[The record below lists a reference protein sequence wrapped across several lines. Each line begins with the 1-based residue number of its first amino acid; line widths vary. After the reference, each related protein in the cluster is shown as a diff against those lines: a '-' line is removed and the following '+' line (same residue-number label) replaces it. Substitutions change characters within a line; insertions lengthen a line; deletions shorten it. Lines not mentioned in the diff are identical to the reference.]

1 MPAFV
6 LSIPAQPLGNGW
18 TRTWHCRYPNRMH
31 SYYEAT
37 VTRCAGC
44 TSAYAPLTGR
54 RSANV
59 CIIGGGLAGLSTA
72 LGLAERGVADVAVL
86 EAQQVG
92 FGASGRNGGFVFG
105 GYSLD
110 CADLLKTLGPARAR
124 ELYTLTTDAVDL
136 MRKRIQ
142 RYRIDCDATDAGVI
156 LANWFDE
163 PARLETQRRL
173 MRDSFGVEWETVAA
187 APLASQLKTSRYHG
201 GLFERNAFHFHPLK
215 YVLGVAG
222 AAAAAGVQIHEKS
235 PVVRLQREGAG
246 FVVHTPHGALEARH
260 VVMAGGG
267 YARNVYAT
275 VERAVLPIATYVMAT
290 EPLGARLN
298 DAIDTKAAVYDT
310 RFAFDYYRPLPDTRI
325 LWGGR
330 ISVRD
335 RAPEVIARLLR
346 RDLLKV
352 YPQLHDVRIEHAW
365 GGLMSYARHKM
376 PQIGRSTDGVW
387 HTVGFGGH
395 GMAPT
400 TVSGELL
407 AAAISG
413 ERPVPEAFAAFGLT
427 PTYGAL
433 GLAAAQLTYTAMQ
446 MRDALAARRPSTRST
461 P

>member
-1 MPAFV
+1 MQSF
-6 LSIPAQPLGNGW
+6 
-18 TRTWHCRYPNRMH
+18 
-31 SYYEAT
+31 YEAS
-37 VTRCAGC
+37 VVRPERARLSGRV
-44 TSAYAPLTGR
+44 SAQ
-54 RSANV
+54 V

-72 LGLAERGVADVAVL
+72 LGLVERGVRDVVVL

-110 CADLLKTLGPARAR
+110 CADLLRILGPDRAR

-136 MRKRIQ
+136 MRRRIE
-142 RYRIDCDATDAGVI
+142 RYHIACDATHAGVI

-163 PARLETQRRL
+163 PARLDTQRRL
-173 MRDSFGVEWETVAA
+173 MKDAFGVEWEPVSVAE
-187 APLASQLKTSRYHG
+187 LATQLKTRRYHG

-215 YVLGVAG
+215 YVLGVAD
-222 AAAAAGVQIHEKS
+222 AVSAAGAQIYEHS
-235 PVVRLQREGAG
+235 PVIRLEPQGSG
-246 FVVHTPHGALEARH
+246 FVVHTAAGSVEAQH

-267 YARNVYAT
+267 YARKVYAQ

-298 DAIDTKAAVYDT
+298 DALETSAAVYDT

-335 RAPEVIARLLR
+335 REPQAIARLLR

-352 YPQLHDVRIEHAW
+352 YPKLRDVRIEYAW

-376 PQIGRSTDGVW
+376 PQIGRNADGVW
-387 HTVGFGGH
+387 YAVGFGGH

-413 ERPVPEAFAAFGLT
+413 ERAVPEAFARFGLT
-427 PTYGAL
+427 PAFGAA
-433 GLAAAQLTYTAMQ
+433 GLVAAQLTYTAMQ
-446 MRDALAARRPSTRST
+446 TRDALAERRKRRD
-461 P
+461 

>member
-1 MPAFV
+1 MQSF
-6 LSIPAQPLGNGW
+6 
-18 TRTWHCRYPNRMH
+18 
-31 SYYEAT
+31 YEAT
-37 VTRCAGC
+37 VTRAAGPS
-44 TSAYAPLTGR
+44 SAYAPLTGR
-54 RSANV
+54 RSVNV
-59 CIIGGGLAGLSTA
+59 CIMGGGLAGLSTA
-72 LGLAERGVADVAVL
+72 LGLAERGVTDVAVL
-86 EAQQVG
+86 EAEQVG

-124 ELYTLTTDAVDL
+124 ELYALTTDAVDL
-136 MRKRIQ
+136 MRQRIQ
-142 RYRIDCDATDAGVI
+142 CYRIDCDVTDAGVI

-163 PARLETQRRL
+163 PARLDTQRRL
-173 MRDSFGVEWETVAA
+173 MRDSFGVEWEPVAPA
-187 APLASQLKTSRYHG
+187 ELASQLKTDRYHG

-215 YVLGVAG
+215 YVLGIAD
-222 AAAAAGVQIHEKS
+222 AAANAGVQIHEKS
-235 PVVRLQREGAG
+235 PVVRLQRSGARRDGAG
-246 FVVHTPHGALEARH
+246 FVVHTPQGALEARH

-267 YARNVYAT
+267 YARNVYAQ

-290 EPLGARLN
+290 EPLGARLK
-298 DAIDTKAAVYDT
+298 DAMDTRAAVYDT

-335 RAPEVIARLLR
+335 RAPDVIARLLR

-376 PQIGRSTDGVW
+376 PQIGRNTDGIW
-387 HTVGFGGH
+387 YAVGFGGH

-427 PTYGAL
+427 RTYGAL

-446 MRDALAARRPSTRST
+446 TRDALAARRPSAR
-461 P
+461 PAP

>member
-1 MPAFV
+1 MQSF
-6 LSIPAQPLGNGW
+6 
-18 TRTWHCRYPNRMH
+18 
-31 SYYEAT
+31 YEAT
-37 VTRCAGC
+37 VTRP
-44 TSAYAPLTGR
+44 SAYAPLAGR
-54 RSANV
+54 RSAEV

-72 LGLAERGVADVAVL
+72 LGLAERGVGDVVVL
-86 EAQQVG
+86 EARQVG

-110 CADLLKTLGPARAR
+110 CADLLKTLGPAPAR
-124 ELYTLTTDAVDL
+124 ELYALTTDAVAL
-136 MRKRIQ
+136 MRKRIA

-163 PARLETQRRL
+163 PARLDAQRRL
-173 MRDSFGVEWETVAA
+173 MRDSFGVDWEPVPAA
-187 APLASQLKTSRYHG
+187 QLASQLKTRRYHG

-222 AAAAAGVQIHEKS
+222 AAARAGVTIHEYS
-235 PVVRLQREGAG
+235 PVVTLQQDGAG
-246 FVVHTPHGALEARH
+246 FVVHTPQGALDARH

-267 YARNVYAT
+267 YARNVYAR

-290 EPLGARLN
+290 EPLGARLH
-298 DAIDTKAAVYDT
+298 DAIDTRAAVYDT

-335 RAPEVIARLLR
+335 RAPETIARLLR

-352 YPQLHDVRIEHAW
+352 YPHLHDVRIDYAW

-387 HTVGFGGH
+387 YAIGFGGH

-407 AAAISG
+407 AAAIAG
-413 ERPVPEAFAAFGLT
+413 ERPVPDAFARFGLT
-427 PTYGAL
+427 PAFGAL
-433 GLAAAQLTYTAMQ
+433 GLAAAQMTYTAMQ
-446 MRDALAARRPSTRST
+446 TRDALAARRRPAR
-461 P
+461 PIV

>member
-1 MPAFV
+1 MQSF
-6 LSIPAQPLGNGW
+6 
-18 TRTWHCRYPNRMH
+18 
-31 SYYEAT
+31 YEAT
-37 VTRCAGC
+37 VTRS
-44 TSAYAPLTGR
+44 SAYAPLNGR
-54 RSANV
+54 RSAHV
-59 CIIGGGLAGLSTA
+59 CIVGGGLAGLSTA
-72 LGLAERGVADVAVL
+72 LGLAERGVEDVVVL
-86 EAQQVG
+86 EAEQVG

-110 CADLLKTLGPARAR
+110 CADLLKTLGPTRAR
-124 ELYTLTTDAVDL
+124 ELYALTTDAVEL
-136 MRKRIQ
+136 MRKRIA

-163 PARLETQRRL
+163 PARLEAQRRL
-173 MRDSFGVEWETVAA
+173 MRDSFGVDWEPIAA
-187 APLASQLKTSRYHG
+187 SQLAAQLKTSRYHG

-215 YVLGVAG
+215 YVVGV
-222 AAAAAGVQIHEKS
+222 AAAAAQAGVTIHERS
-235 PVVRLQREGAG
+235 PVVSLRRDGAG
-246 FVVHTPHGALEARH
+246 FVVETPQGALDARH

-267 YARNVYAT
+267 YARNVYAR

-290 EPLGARLN
+290 EPLGERLH
-298 DAIDTKAAVYDT
+298 DAIATRAAIYDT

-335 RAPEVIARLLR
+335 REPEAIARLLR
-346 RDLLKV
+346 QDLLKV
-352 YPQLHDVRIEHAW
+352 YPQLRDVRIEHAW

-376 PQIGRSTDGVW
+376 PQIGQSTDGVW
-387 HTVGFGGH
+387 YAVGFGGH

-413 ERPVPEAFAAFGLT
+413 ERPVPDAFATFGLT
-427 PTYGAL
+427 RTYGAL

-446 MRDALAARRPSTRST
+446 TRDALAARRRPTR
-461 P
+461 PVA

>member
-1 MPAFV
+1 MQSF
-6 LSIPAQPLGNGW
+6 
-18 TRTWHCRYPNRMH
+18 
-31 SYYEAT
+31 YEAT
-37 VTRCAGC
+37 VTRAAAHS
-44 TSAYAPLTGR
+44 SAYAPLTGR
-54 RSANV
+54 RSVNV
-59 CIIGGGLAGLSTA
+59 CIMGGGLAGLSTA
-72 LGLAERGVADVAVL
+72 LGLAERGVTDVAVL
-86 EAQQVG
+86 EAEQVG

-124 ELYTLTTDAVDL
+124 ELYALTTDAVDL
-136 MRKRIQ
+136 MRQRIQ
-142 RYRIDCDATDAGVI
+142 CYRIDCDVTDAGVI

-163 PARLETQRRL
+163 PARLDTQRRL
-173 MRDSFGVEWETVAA
+173 MRDSFGVEWEPVAPA
-187 APLASQLKTSRYHG
+187 ELASQLKTSRYHG

-215 YVLGVAG
+215 YVLGIAG
-222 AAAAAGVQIHEKS
+222 AAANAGVQIHEKS
-235 PVVRLQREGAG
+235 PVVRLQRDGAG
-246 FVVHTPHGALEARH
+246 FLVHTPQGTLEARH

-267 YARNVYAT
+267 YAHNVYAQ

-290 EPLGARLN
+290 EPLGARLK
-298 DAIDTKAAVYDT
+298 DAMDTRAAVYDT

-330 ISVRD
+330 ISVRN
-335 RAPEVIARLLR
+335 RAPDDIARLLR

-387 HTVGFGGH
+387 YAVGFGGH

-427 PTYGAL
+427 RTYGAL

-446 MRDALAARRPSTRST
+446 TRDALAARRTSARPA

>member
-1 MPAFV
+1 
-6 LSIPAQPLGNGW
+6 
-18 TRTWHCRYPNRMH
+18 MH
-31 SYYEAT
+31 SFYEAT
-37 VTRCAGC
+37 VSRS
-44 TSAYAPLTGR
+44 SAYAPLNGR
-54 RSANV
+54 RSAHV

-72 LGLAERGVADVAVL
+72 LGLAERGVDDVVVL

-110 CADLLKTLGPARAR
+110 CADLLKTLGPTRAR
-124 ELYTLTTDAVDL
+124 ELYALTTDAVAL
-136 MRKRIQ
+136 MHKRIA

-163 PARLETQRRL
+163 AARLEAQRRL
-173 MRDSFGVEWETVAA
+173 MRDSFGVDWEPIATDQLAA
-187 APLASQLKTSRYHG
+187 QLKTSRYHG

-215 YVLGVAG
+215 YVVGV
-222 AAAAAGVQIHEKS
+222 AAAAAQAGVTIHERS
-235 PVVRLQREGAG
+235 PVVSLRRDGSG
-246 FVVHTPHGALEARH
+246 FVVQTPQGALDARH

-267 YARNVYAT
+267 YARNVYAR

-290 EPLGARLN
+290 EPLGDRLH
-298 DAIDTKAAVYDT
+298 DAIATRAAVYDT

-335 RAPEVIARLLR
+335 REPEAIARLLR
-346 RDLLKV
+346 QDLLKV
-352 YPQLHDVRIEHAW
+352 YPQLRDVRIEHAW

-376 PQIGRSTDGVW
+376 PQIGQSTDGVW
-387 HTVGFGGH
+387 YAVGFGGH

-413 ERPVPEAFAAFGLT
+413 ERPVPDAFATFGLT
-427 PTYGAL
+427 RTYGAL

-446 MRDALAARRPSTRST
+446 TRDALAARRRPTR
-461 P
+461 PVA

>member
-1 MPAFV
+1 MQSF
-6 LSIPAQPLGNGW
+6 
-18 TRTWHCRYPNRMH
+18 
-31 SYYEAT
+31 YEAT
-37 VTRCAGC
+37 VTRS
-44 TSAYAPLTGR
+44 SACAPLNGR
-54 RSANV
+54 RSAHV
-59 CIIGGGLAGLSTA
+59 CIVGGGLAGLSTA
-72 LGLAERGVADVAVL
+72 LGLAERGVEDVVVL

-110 CADLLKTLGPARAR
+110 CADLLKTLGPTRAR
-124 ELYTLTTDAVDL
+124 ELYALTTDAVEL
-136 MRKRIQ
+136 MRKRIA

-163 PARLETQRRL
+163 PARLEAQRRL
-173 MRDSFGVEWETVAA
+173 MRDSFGVDWEPIAA
-187 APLASQLKTSRYHG
+187 NQLAAQLKTSRYHG

-215 YVLGVAG
+215 YVVGV
-222 AAAAAGVQIHEKS
+222 AAAAAQAGVTIHERS
-235 PVVRLQREGAG
+235 PVVSLRRDGAG
-246 FVVHTPHGALEARH
+246 FVVETPQGALDARH

-267 YARNVYAT
+267 YARNVYAR

-290 EPLGARLN
+290 EPLGERLH
-298 DAIDTKAAVYDT
+298 DAIATRAAIYDT

-335 RAPEVIARLLR
+335 REPEAIARLLR
-346 RDLLKV
+346 QDLLKV
-352 YPQLHDVRIEHAW
+352 YPQLRDVRIENAW

-376 PQIGRSTDGVW
+376 PQIGQSTDGVW
-387 HTVGFGGH
+387 YAVGFGGH

-413 ERPVPEAFAAFGLT
+413 ERPVPDAFATFGLAR
-427 PTYGAL
+427 TYGAL

-446 MRDALAARRPSTRST
+446 TRDALAARRRPTR
-461 P
+461 PVP

>member
-1 MPAFV
+1 MQSF
-6 LSIPAQPLGNGW
+6 
-18 TRTWHCRYPNRMH
+18 
-31 SYYEAT
+31 YEAT
-37 VTRCAGC
+37 VARSAGRP
-44 TSAYAPLTGR
+44 SAYAPLAGR
-54 RSANV
+54 RSVDV
-59 CIIGGGLAGLSTA
+59 CIMGGGLAGLSTA
-72 LGLAERGVADVAVL
+72 LGLAERGITDVAVL
-86 EAQQVG
+86 EAEQVG

-110 CADLLKTLGPARAR
+110 CAALLKTLGPARAR

-142 RYRIDCDATDAGVI
+142 RYSIDCDVTDAGVI

-163 PARLETQRRL
+163 PARLDAQRRL
-173 MRDSFGVEWETVAA
+173 MRDSFGVEWEPVTAA
-187 APLASQLKTSRYHG
+187 ALASQLKTSRYHG
-201 GLFERNAFHFHPLK
+201 GLFERNAFNFHPLK
-215 YVLGVAG
+215 YVLGVAC
-222 AAAAAGVQIHEKS
+222 AAANAGVQIHETS
-235 PVVRLQREGAG
+235 PVVRLEHSGTQREGAG
-246 FVVHTPHGALEARH
+246 FVVHTPHGVLEASH

-267 YARNVYAT
+267 YARNVYAR

-290 EPLGARLN
+290 EPLGARLKE
-298 DAIDTKAAVYDT
+298 AMDTRAAVYDT

-330 ISVRD
+330 ISVRERD
-335 RAPEVIARLLR
+335 PDSIARLLR

-352 YPQLHDVRIEHAW
+352 YPQLHDVRIEYAW

-376 PQIGRSTDGVW
+376 PQIGRSADGVW
-387 HTVGFGGH
+387 HAVGFGGH

-413 ERPVPEAFAAFGLT
+413 ERPVPDAFAAFGLT
-427 PTYGAL
+427 PAYGAL

-446 MRDALAARRPSTRST
+446 TRDALAARRPSTRSPRST
-461 P
+461 S

>member
-1 MPAFV
+1 MQSF
-6 LSIPAQPLGNGW
+6 
-18 TRTWHCRYPNRMH
+18 
-31 SYYEAT
+31 YEAT
-37 VTRCAGC
+37 VTRS
-44 TSAYAPLTGR
+44 SACAPLNGR
-54 RSANV
+54 RSAHV
-59 CIIGGGLAGLSTA
+59 CIVGGGLAGLSTA
-72 LGLAERGVADVAVL
+72 LGLAERGVEDVVVL

-110 CADLLKTLGPARAR
+110 CADLLKTLGPTRAR
-124 ELYTLTTDAVDL
+124 ELYALTTDAVEL
-136 MRKRIQ
+136 MRKRIA
-142 RYRIDCDATDAGVI
+142 RYRIDCDPTDAGVI

-163 PARLETQRRL
+163 PARLEAQRRL
-173 MRDSFGVEWETVAA
+173 MRDSFGIDWEPIAA
-187 APLASQLKTSRYHG
+187 SQLAAQLKTSRYHG

-215 YVLGVAG
+215 YVVGV
-222 AAAAAGVQIHEKS
+222 AAAAAQAGVTIHERS
-235 PVVRLQREGAG
+235 PVVSLRRDGAG
-246 FVVHTPHGALEARH
+246 FVVETPQGALDARH

-267 YARNVYAT
+267 YARNVYAR

-290 EPLGARLN
+290 EPLGERLH
-298 DAIDTKAAVYDT
+298 DAIATRAAIYDT

-335 RAPEVIARLLR
+335 REPEAIARLLR
-346 RDLLKV
+346 QDLLKV
-352 YPQLHDVRIEHAW
+352 YPQLRDVRIEHAW

-376 PQIGRSTDGVW
+376 PQIGQSTDGVW
-387 HTVGFGGH
+387 YAVGFGGH

-413 ERPVPEAFAAFGLT
+413 ERPVPDAFATFGLAR
-427 PTYGAL
+427 TYGAL

-446 MRDALAARRPSTRST
+446 TRDALAARRRPTR
-461 P
+461 PVA

>member
-1 MPAFV
+1 MSNRFEVQA
-6 LSIPAQPLGNGW
+6 LSDGW
-18 TRTWHCRYPNRMH
+18 TRARHCRYPSRMQ
-31 SYYEAT
+31 SFYEAT
-37 VTRCAGC
+37 VTRSDGHP
-44 TSAYAPLTGR
+44 SAYAPLTGR
-54 RSANV
+54 RSVNV

-72 LGLAERGVADVAVL
+72 LGLAERGVTDVAVL
-86 EAQQVG
+86 ETEQVG

-136 MRKRIQ
+136 MRKRIR
-142 RYRIDCDATDAGVI
+142 RYRIDCDVTDAGVI

-173 MRDSFGVEWETVAA
+173 MRDSFGVEWEPVAA
-187 APLASQLKTSRYHG
+187 AELASQLKTSRYHG

-215 YVLGVAG
+215 YVLGVAN
-222 AAAAAGVQIHEKS
+222 AAANAGVQIHEQS
-235 PVVRLQREGAG
+235 PVVRLELEGSD
-246 FVVHTPHGALEARH
+246 FVVHTPHGALDARH

-267 YARNVYAT
+267 YARNVYPR

-290 EPLGARLN
+290 EPLGARLK
-298 DAIDTKAAVYDT
+298 DAMDTRAAVYDT

-335 RAPEVIARLLR
+335 RSPDIIARLLR

-376 PQIGRSTDGVW
+376 PQIGRSTDGIW
-387 HTVGFGGH
+387 YAVGFGGH

-413 ERPVPEAFAAFGLT
+413 ERPVPDAFAAFGLT

-446 MRDALAARRPSTRST
+446 TRDALAARRPSNRST

>member
-1 MPAFV
+1 MQSF
-6 LSIPAQPLGNGW
+6 
-18 TRTWHCRYPNRMH
+18 
-31 SYYEAT
+31 YEAT
-37 VTRCAGC
+37 VTRS
-44 TSAYAPLTGR
+44 SAYAPLNGR
-54 RSANV
+54 RSAHV
-59 CIIGGGLAGLSTA
+59 CIVGGGLAGLSTA
-72 LGLAERGVADVAVL
+72 LGLAERGVEDVVVL

-110 CADLLKTLGPARAR
+110 CADLLKTLGPTRAR
-124 ELYTLTTDAVDL
+124 ELYALTTDAVEL
-136 MRKRIQ
+136 MRKRIA

-163 PARLETQRRL
+163 PARLEAQRRL
-173 MRDSFGVEWETVAA
+173 MRDSFGVDWEPIAA
-187 APLASQLKTSRYHG
+187 NQLAAQLKTSRYHG

-215 YVLGVAG
+215 YVVGV
-222 AAAAAGVQIHEKS
+222 AAAAAQAGVTIHERS
-235 PVVRLQREGAG
+235 PAVSLRRDGAG
-246 FVVHTPHGALEARH
+246 FVVETPQGALDARH

-267 YARNVYAT
+267 YARNVYAR

-290 EPLGARLN
+290 EPLGERLH
-298 DAIDTKAAVYDT
+298 DAIATRAAVYDT

-335 RAPEVIARLLR
+335 REPEAIAHLLR
-346 RDLLKV
+346 QDLLKV
-352 YPQLHDVRIEHAW
+352 YPQLRDVRIEHAW

-376 PQIGRSTDGVW
+376 PQIGQSTDGVW
-387 HTVGFGGH
+387 YAVGFGGH

-413 ERPVPEAFAAFGLT
+413 ERPVPDAFATFGLT
-427 PTYGAL
+427 RTYGAL

-446 MRDALAARRPSTRST
+446 TRDALAARRRPTR
-461 P
+461 PVA

>member
-1 MPAFV
+1 MQSF
-6 LSIPAQPLGNGW
+6 
-18 TRTWHCRYPNRMH
+18 
-31 SYYEAT
+31 YEAT
-37 VTRCAGC
+37 VTRS
-44 TSAYAPLTGR
+44 SAYAPLNGR
-54 RSANV
+54 RSAHV
-59 CIIGGGLAGLSTA
+59 CIVGGGLAGLSTA
-72 LGLAERGVADVAVL
+72 LGLAERGVEDVVVL

-110 CADLLKTLGPARAR
+110 CADLLKTLGPTRGR
-124 ELYTLTTDAVDL
+124 ELYALTTDAVEL
-136 MRKRIQ
+136 MRKRIA

-163 PARLETQRRL
+163 PVRLEAQRRL
-173 MRDSFGVEWETVAA
+173 MRDSFGVDWEPIAA
-187 APLASQLKTSRYHG
+187 NQLAAHLKTSRYHG

-215 YVLGVAG
+215 YVIGV
-222 AAAAAGVQIHEKS
+222 AAAAAQAGVTIHERS
-235 PVVRLQREGAG
+235 PVVSLRRDGAG
-246 FVVHTPHGALEARH
+246 FVVETPQGALDARH

-267 YARNVYAT
+267 YARNVYAR

-290 EPLGARLN
+290 EPLGERLH
-298 DAIDTKAAVYDT
+298 DAIATRAAIYDT

-335 RAPEVIARLLR
+335 REPEAIARLLR
-346 RDLLKV
+346 QDLLKV
-352 YPQLHDVRIEHAW
+352 YPQLRDVRIDHAW

-376 PQIGRSTDGVW
+376 PQIGQSTDGVW
-387 HTVGFGGH
+387 YAVGFGGH

-407 AAAISG
+407 AAAICG
-413 ERPVPEAFAAFGLT
+413 ERPVPDVFATFGLT
-427 PTYGAL
+427 RTYGAL

-446 MRDALAARRPSTRST
+446 TRDALAARRRPTR
-461 P
+461 PVA

>member
-1 MPAFV
+1 MQSF
-6 LSIPAQPLGNGW
+6 
-18 TRTWHCRYPNRMH
+18 
-31 SYYEAT
+31 YEAT
-37 VTRCAGC
+37 VTRSAGH
-44 TSAYAPLTGR
+44 SPAYAALTGR
-54 RSANV
+54 RSVNV
-59 CIIGGGLAGLSTA
+59 CIMGGGLAGLSTA
-72 LGLAERGVADVAVL
+72 LGLAERGVTDVAVL
-86 EAQQVG
+86 EAEQVG

-124 ELYTLTTDAVDL
+124 ELYALTTDAVDL

-142 RYRIDCDATDAGVI
+142 RYRIDCDVTDAGVI

-163 PARLETQRRL
+163 PARLDTQRRL
-173 MRDSFGVEWETVAA
+173 MRDSFGVEWEPVAA
-187 APLASQLKTSRYHG
+187 AELASQLKTSRYHG

-222 AAAAAGVQIHEKS
+222 ATANAGVQIHEKS
-235 PVVRLQREGAG
+235 PVVRLQRDGTRRDGSG
-246 FVVHTPHGALEARH
+246 FVVHTPQGALEARH

-267 YARNVYAT
+267 YARNVYAQ

-290 EPLGARLN
+290 EPLGARLK
-298 DAIDTKAAVYDT
+298 DAMDTRAAVYDT

-335 RAPEVIARLLR
+335 RAPDVIARLLR

-352 YPQLHDVRIEHAW
+352 YPQLHDVRIEYAW

-387 HTVGFGGH
+387 YAVGFGGH

-413 ERPVPEAFAAFGLT
+413 ERPVPDAFAAFGLT
-427 PTYGAL
+427 RTYGAL

-446 MRDALAARRPSTRST
+446 TRDALAARRPSAR
-461 P
+461 

>member
-1 MPAFV
+1 
-6 LSIPAQPLGNGW
+6 
-18 TRTWHCRYPNRMH
+18 MH
-31 SYYEAT
+31 SFYEAT
-37 VTRCAGC
+37 VTRAGYERL
-44 TSAYAPLTGR
+44 SGR

-59 CIIGGGLAGLSTA
+59 CVVGGGLAGLSTA
-72 LGLAERGVADVAVL
+72 LGLAERGVRDVVVV

-110 CADLLKTLGPARAR
+110 CADLLRALGPIRAR
-124 ELYTLTTDAVDL
+124 ELYALTTDAVDL
-136 MRKRIQ
+136 MRERIR
-142 RYRIDCDATDAGVI
+142 RYRIDCDATYAGVI

-163 PARLETQRRL
+163 PARLDTQRRL
-173 MRDSFGVEWETVAA
+173 MRDAFGVDWE
-187 APLASQLKTSRYHG
+187 PLARDALAAQLKTARYHG

-215 YVLGVAG
+215 YVLGVAD
-222 AAAAAGVQIHEKS
+222 AAAQAGVQIYEHS
-235 PVVRLQREGAG
+235 LVIRLRRDGTG
-246 FVVHTPHGALEARH
+246 FVVHTQHGAIDTRH
-260 VVMAGGG
+260 VVLAGGG
-267 YARNVYAT
+267 YARKLYRP

-290 EPLGARLN
+290 EPLGTRLA
-298 DAIDTKAAVYDT
+298 DAIDSSAAVYDT

-335 RAPEVIARLLR
+335 RAPEAIARLLK

-352 YPQLHDVRIEHAW
+352 YPQLHDVRVDYAW

-376 PQIGRSTDGVW
+376 PQIGRNAEGVW
-387 HTVGFGGH
+387 YAVGFGGH

-407 AAAISG
+407 AAAIAG
-413 ERPVPEAFAAFGLT
+413 ERSVPDAFACFGLT
-427 PTYGAL
+427 PAHGAL

-446 MRDALAARRPSTRST
+446 TRDAFSARRRAPSKEDA
-461 P
+461 

>member
-1 MPAFV
+1 M
-6 LSIPAQPLGNGW
+6 Q
-18 TRTWHCRYPNRMH
+18 

-37 VTRCAGC
+37 VSR
-44 TSAYAPLTGR
+44 SPDYAPLAGR

-72 LGLAERGVADVAVL
+72 LGLAERSVDDVVVL

-124 ELYTLTTDAVDL
+124 ELYTLTTDAVAL
-136 MRKRIQ
+136 MRERIA

-156 LANWFDE
+156 LANWFDD
-163 PARLETQRRL
+163 PARLDAQRRL
-173 MRDSFGVEWETVAA
+173 MRDSFGVDWEPVSATQ
-187 APLASQLKTSRYHG
+187 LASQLKTRRYHG

-215 YVLGVAG
+215 YVLGVAR
-222 AAAAAGVQIHEKS
+222 AAAHAGVTIHERS
-235 PVVRLQREGAG
+235 PVTRLQRAGAG
-246 FVVHTPHGALEARH
+246 FVVYTPQGALEARH

-267 YARNVYAT
+267 YARKVYSR

-290 EPLGARLN
+290 EPLGARQQ
-298 DAIDTKAAVYDT
+298 DALATRAAVYDT

-335 RAPEVIARLLR
+335 RAPAAIARLLR

-376 PQIGRSTDGVW
+376 PQIGRSADGVW
-387 HTVGFGGH
+387 YAVGFGGH

-407 AAAISG
+407 AAAIAG
-413 ERPVPEAFAAFGLT
+413 ERPVPDAFAAFGLT
-427 PTYGAL
+427 PAYGTL

-446 MRDALAARRPSTRST
+446 TRDALAARRRPARSIV
-461 P
+461 

>member
-1 MPAFV
+1 V
-6 LSIPAQPLGNGW
+6 
-18 TRTWHCRYPNRMH
+18 

-37 VTRCAGC
+37 VTRPERARLAGRHAA
-44 TSAYAPLTGR
+44 S
-54 RSANV
+54 V
-59 CIIGGGLAGLSTA
+59 CVIGGGLAGLSTA
-72 LGLAERGVADVAVL
+72 LGLIERGVRDVVVL

-110 CADLLKTLGPARAR
+110 CADLLRILGAARAR
-124 ELYTLTTDAVDL
+124 ELYALTVDAVDL

-142 RYRIDCDATDAGVI
+142 QYRIDCDATHAGVI

-163 PARLETQRRL
+163 PARLDTQRRL
-173 MRDSFGVEWETVAA
+173 MKDSFGVDWEPVPAA
-187 APLASQLKTSRYHG
+187 ELAGQLKTQRYHG

-215 YVLGVAG
+215 YVLGVAQ
-222 AAAAAGVQIHEKS
+222 AVAAAGAQIYEHS
-235 PVVRLQREGAG
+235 PVIRLRQQGSGYLVETANGS
-246 FVVHTPHGALEARH
+246 VEAQH

-267 YARNVYAT
+267 YVRNVYPK

-290 EPLGARLN
+290 EPLGARLK
-298 DAIDTKAAVYDT
+298 DALNTAAAVYDT
-310 RFAFDYYRPLPDTRI
+310 RFAFDYYRLLPDTRI

-330 ISVRD
+330 ISVRN
-335 RAPEVIARLLR
+335 REPKAIARLLR

-352 YPQLHDVRIEHAW
+352 YPQLQDVRIEHAW

-376 PQIGRSTDGVW
+376 PQIGQSADGVW
-387 HTVGFGGH
+387 YAVGFGGH

-413 ERPVPEAFAAFGLT
+413 ERAVPDAFARFGLT
-427 PTYGAL
+427 PAFGTV

-446 MRDALAARRPSTRST
+446 TRDAFAARRRTRA
-461 P
+461 

>member
-1 MPAFV
+1 MQSF
-6 LSIPAQPLGNGW
+6 
-18 TRTWHCRYPNRMH
+18 
-31 SYYEAT
+31 YEAT
-37 VTRCAGC
+37 VIRCTGHP
-44 TSAYAPLTGR
+44 SAYASLTGR

-59 CIIGGGLAGLSTA
+59 CVIGGGLAGLSTA
-72 LGLAERGVADVAVL
+72 LGLAERGIADVAVL
-86 EAQQVG
+86 EAEQVG

-124 ELYTLTTDAVDL
+124 ELYALTTDAVDL
-136 MRKRIQ
+136 MRKRI
-142 RYRIDCDATDAGVI
+142 RDYRIDCDMTDAGVI

-163 PARLETQRRL
+163 PARLDTQRRL
-173 MRDSFGVEWETVAA
+173 MRDSFGVEWEPVAA
-187 APLASQLKTSRYHG
+187 TVLASQLKTSRYHG

-215 YVLGVAG
+215 YVLGIAS
-222 AAAAAGVQIHEKS
+222 AAANAGVQIHERS
-235 PVVRLQREGAG
+235 PVVRLQFDGAG
-246 FVVHTPHGALEARH
+246 FVVHTPNGVIEARH

-267 YARNVYAT
+267 YARNVYAR

-290 EPLGARLN
+290 EPLGERLK
-298 DAIDTKAAVYDT
+298 DAMDTRAAVYDT

-335 RAPEVIARLLR
+335 RPPEVIARLLR

-387 HTVGFGGH
+387 YAVGFGGH

-413 ERPVPEAFAAFGLT
+413 ERPVPDAFAAFGLT
-427 PTYGAL
+427 PAYGAL

-446 MRDALAARRPSTRST
+446 TRDALAARRPAPRLTS
-461 P
+461 

>member
-1 MPAFV
+1 MQSF
-6 LSIPAQPLGNGW
+6 
-18 TRTWHCRYPNRMH
+18 
-31 SYYEAT
+31 YEAT
-37 VTRCAGC
+37 VTRS
-44 TSAYAPLTGR
+44 SAYTPLTGR
-54 RSANV
+54 RSAHV

-72 LGLAERGVADVAVL
+72 LGLAERGVEDVVVL

-110 CADLLKTLGPARAR
+110 CADLLKTLGPTRAR
-124 ELYTLTTDAVDL
+124 ELYALTTDAVEL
-136 MRKRIQ
+136 MRKRIA

-163 PARLETQRRL
+163 PARLEAQRRL
-173 MRDSFGVEWETVAA
+173 MRDSFGVDWEPIAA
-187 APLASQLKTSRYHG
+187 DTLATQLKTSRYHG
-201 GLFERNAFHFHPLK
+201 GLLERNAFHFHPLK
-215 YVLGVAG
+215 YVVGV
-222 AAAAAGVQIHEKS
+222 AAAAAQAGVTIHERS
-235 PVVRLQREGAG
+235 PVVSLRRDGAG
-246 FVVHTPHGALEARH
+246 FVVETAQGALDARH

-267 YARNVYAT
+267 YARNVYAR

-290 EPLGARLN
+290 EPLGERLH
-298 DAIDTKAAVYDT
+298 DAIATRAAIYDT

-335 RAPEVIARLLR
+335 REPEAIARLLR
-346 RDLLKV
+346 QDLLKV
-352 YPQLHDVRIEHAW
+352 YPQLRDVRIEHAW

-376 PQIGRSTDGVW
+376 PQIGRSADGVW
-387 HTVGFGGH
+387 YAVGFGGH

-407 AAAISG
+407 AAAIAG
-413 ERPVPEAFAAFGLT
+413 ERPVPDAFASFGLT
-427 PTYGAL
+427 HTFGAL

-446 MRDALAARRPSTRST
+446 TRDALAARRRPAR
-461 P
+461 PVA